1 MTVIFEIVTWGLMLS
16 LSLVAFRLIR
26 GPSMSDRAIAADQAA
41 IHGVALIAVFS
52 AVSSQ
57 PILLDILIVTA
68 IVGFMTIAVI
78 GIYIERAGRGKTRR
92 KAEETT
98 L

>member
-1 MTVIFEIVTWGLMLS
+1 MNAVFEIVTWGLLLS
-16 LSLVAFRLIR
+16 LTFVTIRLVR

-52 AVSSQ
+52 AISNQ
-57 PILLDILIVTA
+57 PTLLDILIVTA

-78 GIYIERAGRGKTRR
+78 GIFIERSGRGKTRR
-92 KAEETT
+92 NAEETT

>member
-1 MTVIFEIVTWGLMLS
+1 MTVVFDIATWILLVS
-16 LSLVAFRLIR
+16 LSLVIIRIIR
-26 GPSMSDRAIAADQAA
+26 GPSLADRAIAADQAA
-41 IHGVALIAVFS
+41 IHGVAIIAIYS
-52 AVSSQ
+52 AELDS

-68 IVGFMTIAVI
+68 IVGYMTIGVI
-78 GIYIERAGRGKTRR
+78 GIFIERSARGKTRR

>member
-1 MTVIFEIVTWGLMLS
+1 MNAVFEIVTWGLLLS
-16 LSLVAFRLIR
+16 LTFVTIRLVR
-26 GPSMSDRAIAADQAA
+26 GPSMSDRAIAADQTA

-52 AVSSQ
+52 AVSNQ

-78 GIYIERAGRGKTRR
+78 GIFIERSGRGKTRR
-92 KAEETT
+92 NAKETT

>member
-1 MTVIFEIVTWGLMLS
+1 MNLVFEIVTWGLLLS
-16 LSLVAFRLIR
+16 LCLVTFRLIR
-26 GPSMSDRAIAADQAA
+26 GPSLSDRAIAADQAT

-52 AVSSQ
+52 AVSNH

-68 IVGFMTIAVI
+68 IVGFLTIAVI
-78 GIYIERAGRGKTRR
+78 GIFIERSGRGKTRR
-92 KAEETT
+92 QAEETT

>member
-1 MTVIFEIVTWGLMLS
+1 MNVVFDIVTWALLVS

-26 GPSMSDRAIAADQAA
+26 GPSLSDRAIAADQAA

-52 AVSSQ
+52 AVSQQ

-78 GIYIERAGRGKTRR
+78 GIFIERSARGKTRR
-92 KAEETT
+92 DPKETT

>member
-1 MTVIFEIVTWGLMLS
+1 MNVVFDIVMWILLFS
-16 LSLVAFRLIR
+16 LCLVAIRLIR
-26 GPSMSDRAIAADQAA
+26 GPSMSDRAVAADQAA

-52 AVSSQ
+52 AVSQQ

-68 IVGFMTIAVI
+68 IVGFLTIAVI
-78 GIYIERAGRGKTRR
+78 GIFIERSARGKTGRNPR
-92 KAEETT
+92 ETS